1 MGINWT
7 LWGHDSSL
15 PHSNILKSGWLQWLT
30 ISRHCCCHSNR
41 TWFTIT
47 FVPMDKKLLFYWC
60 LHYITVCLPSPRR
73 SYPMVFMHAVQ
84 CSHFLIERHSV
95 WNSLQFFQW
104 LVMLQCSGQSYG
116 SSVSQ
121 LIEAEAVARYK
132 HTTTNKF
139 NFSVAMAM
147 MAPHHHSSHWY
158 CFILHMAIGIVVAI
172 ATEHVCHISSI
183 QKLHIPAATIL
194 TIEHNFIHW
203 FQGEGM
209 ESQRRFPP
217 RLWKMV

>member
-1 MGINWT
+1 MGSHHWNFDY
-7 LWGHDSSL
+7 G
-15 PHSNILKSGWLQWLT
+15 GWPLG
-30 ISRHCCCHSNR
+30 SRHCCCHSNR

-60 LHYITVCLPSPRR
+60 LNYITVCLPSPRR
-73 SYPMVFMHAVQ
+73 SYPMVFMHTVQ

-121 LIEAEAVARYK
+121 LIESEAVVRYK

-139 NFSVAMAM
+139 NVSVAMAM
-147 MAPHHHSSHWY
+147 IAPHHQSSHWY
-158 CFILHMAIGIVVAI
+158 CFIVHMAIEIVVAI
-172 ATEHVCHISSI
+172 ATEHGFAALLVFRNLTFLLLLHWQLNIISRREHGISI
-183 QKLHIPAATIL
+183 
-194 TIEHNFIHW
+194 
-203 FQGEGM
+203 
-209 ESQRRFPP
+209 
-217 RLWKMV
+217 

>member
-1 MGINWT
+1 MWVSI
-7 LWGHDSSL
+7 GHYTFHEVMTQAFHIQTSS
-15 PHSNILKSGWLQWLT
+15 KSGWLQWLT

-47 FVPMDKKLLFYWC
+47 FVPMDKKLLFYWY

-73 SYPMVFMHAVQ
+73 SYPMVFMHTVQ

-104 LVMLQCSGQSYG
+104 LVMLQCCGQSYG

-121 LIEAEAVARYK
+121 LIESEAVVRYK

-139 NFSVAMAM
+139 NVSVAMAM
-147 MAPHHHSSHWY
+147 IAPHQQAVTDTVLSCTW
-158 CFILHMAIGIVVAI
+158 
-172 ATEHVCHISSI
+172 
-183 QKLHIPAATIL
+183 Q
-194 TIEHNFIHW
+194 
-203 FQGEGM
+203 
-209 ESQRRFPP
+209 
-217 RLWKMV
+217 